1 MRFKISK
8 RLFQASLL
16 ILTALIIY
24 SCARNPVTGK
34 RQVMLVSEAQE
45 LAMGV
50 QSDPAIVA
58 NYGLYQDENM
68 QSFISTKGVEMGK
81 ISHRPD
87 LEYSFKVLDSPVV
100 NAFAVPGGF
109 IYFTRGIMAHFNS
122 EAEFAGVL
130 GHEIGHVTAR
140 HSAAQLSKQQLYGGL
155 MMAGMIL
162 SPEFRQFSDAAQQGL
177 GLMFLKFGRS
187 AESESDMLGVEY
199 STKIGYDA
207 HQMADFFGVLSRIQQ
222 QSGQSIPDFLST
234 HPNPADRFNNVHR
247 LADEAQAQI
256 GDSNLAINRNS
267 YLRMIDGIIYGE
279 DPTQGYVA
287 DGTFFHPE
295 LKFQFP
301 VPGQWRLVNTPQ
313 MVQMAAAD
321 GKAIMM
327 MTLAGEGTLQ
337 EAAQATAEKDQLQVV
352 ESANVNVN
360 GLPAIAMISQQDQ
373 KDQATGQIVQSLRI
387 LTYLIQYNGLIY
399 KFHGLSKAEDF
410 NSYYNL
416 FSSTMTNFRVLTNQ
430 SRINVFPTRVKI
442 ETIPSAMT
450 LSQALMRFNQ
460 PQDQLETIAILNNMQ
475 LTDQLSP
482 GTLIK
487 TLSKRK

>member
-1 MRFKISK
+1 MHFKFSK
-8 RLFQASLL
+8 RIFQVFIVVFS
-16 ILTALIIY
+16 ALIIY
-24 SCARNPVTGK
+24 SCSKNPVTGK
-34 RQVMLVSEAQE
+34 RQVMLISEAQE
-45 LAMGV
+45 RAMGV
-50 QSDPAIVA
+50 ESDPAIISSM
-58 NYGLYQDENM
+58 GLYQDESM
-68 QSFISTKGVEMGK
+68 QKFIKTKGKQMGK

-87 LEYSFKVLDSPVV
+87 LDYSFKVVDSPVV

-140 HSAAQLSKQQLYGGL
+140 HSAAQISKQQLYGGL

-177 GLMFLKFGRS
+177 GLLFLKFGRG
-187 AESESDMLGVEY
+187 AESQSDELGVEY

-207 HQMADFFGVLSRIQQ
+207 HHMANFFGVLNRLQAK
-222 QSGQSIPDFLST
+222 SGQSIPDFLST
-234 HPNPADRFNNVHR
+234 HPNPADRFNRVHE
-247 LADEAQAQI
+247 LANEAQAQI
-256 GDSNLAINRNS
+256 GDAKLVVNRNE

-287 DGTFFHPE
+287 DGTFYHPE

-301 VPGQWRLVNTPQ
+301 VPGQWQLVNTPQ
-313 MVQMAAAD
+313 MVQMASKD

-327 MTLAGEGTLQ
+327 MTLAPEKTLP
-337 EAAQATAEKDQLQVV
+337 EAATATAERDQLAVV
-352 ESANVNVN
+352 EKSNVTVN
-360 GLPAIAMISQQDQ
+360 GLPGIAMISQQDQ
-373 KDQATGQIVQSLRI
+373 KDPNSGQVVQSLRI

-430 SRINVFPTRVKI
+430 SRIDVFPTRIKI
-442 ETIPSAMT
+442 QTIPSAMT
-450 LSQALMRFNQ
+450 LSQAFMRYNQ
-460 PQDQLETIAILNNMQ
+460 PQDQLETIAILNNMK
-475 LTDQLSP
+475 LTDQLKT

-487 TLSKRK
+487 TLATGK

>member
-1 MRFKISK
+1 MHSKIFKRGI
-8 RLFQASLL
+8 QVSLL
-16 ILTALIIY
+16 FLVALIIY

-45 LAMGV
+45 NAMGM

-58 NYGLYQDENM
+58 NFGLYQDEAM
-68 QSFISTKGVEMGK
+68 QKFITDKGVQMGK

-87 LEYSFKVLDSPVV
+87 LDYSFKVLDSPVV
-100 NAFAVPGGF
+100 NAFAVPGGY

-140 HSAAQLSKQQLYGGL
+140 HSAAQLSKQQLLGGL

-187 AESESDMLGVEY
+187 AESESDKLGVDY
-199 STKIGYDA
+199 STKIGYDS
-207 HQMADFFGVLSRIQQ
+207 HQMANFFGVLNRLQQ

-234 HPNPADRFNNVHR
+234 HPNPADRYNKVHQMS
-247 LADEAQAQI
+247 DEVQAQL
-256 GDSNLAINRNS
+256 GDKTLAINRDK

-279 DPTQGYVA
+279 DPRQGYVA
-287 DGTFFHPE
+287 DGVFFHPE

-301 VPGQWRLVNTPQ
+301 VPGEWRLVNTPQ
-313 MVQMAAAD
+313 MVQMAAKD
-321 GKAIMM
+321 GKAIML
-327 MTLAGEGTLQ
+327 MTLAPEKTLQ
-337 EAAQATAEKDQLQVV
+337 EAATATAERDQLQVV

-373 KDQATGQIVQSLRI
+373 KDPNTGQVVQSLRI

-399 KFHGLSKAEDF
+399 KMHGLSKAEDF

-430 SRINVFPTRVKI
+430 SRIDVFPTRVKV

-460 PQDQLETIAILNNMQ
+460 PQDKLETIAILNNMQ
-475 LTDQLSP
+475 LTDQLKP

-487 TLSKRK
+487 TLSERK